1 MFVEITVKVGL
12 GLDVIQKDNNP
23 LTYKNWRVEGVFG
36 VLKEDYGFRRFLTRE
51 KQSVKVEF
59 MLLCFGYKL
68 NKLHKSIQTQSL
80 GVTLYKN
87 SIA

>member
-1 MFVEITVKVGL
+1 M
-12 GLDVIQKDNNP
+12 
-23 LTYKNWRVEGVFG
+23 EGIFG
-36 VLKEDYGFRRFLTRE
+36 VLKENYGFRRFLTRG
-51 KQSVKVEF
+51 KQSVKVKF
-59 MLLCFGYKL
+59 LLLCFGYNL

>member
-1 MFVEITVKVGL
+1 MPGFKKNLKKVRQKKNVDVEQLVVE
-12 GLDVIQKDNNP
+12 
-23 LTYKNWRVEGVFG
+23 RVCLIFIKS
-36 VLKEDYGFRRFLTRE
+36 LQTRE

>member
-1 MFVEITVKVGL
+1 MNRS
-12 GLDVIQKDNNP
+12 IQ
-23 LTYKNWRVEGVFG
+23 VEGVFG

-68 NKLHKSIQTQSL
+68 NKLHKIMKTQSL